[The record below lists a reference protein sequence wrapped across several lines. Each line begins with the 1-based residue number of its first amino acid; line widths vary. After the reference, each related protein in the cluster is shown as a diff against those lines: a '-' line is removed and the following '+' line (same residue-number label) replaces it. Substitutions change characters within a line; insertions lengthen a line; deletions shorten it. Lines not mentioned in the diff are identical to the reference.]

1 MTTTLEHITAEIIS
15 SYSQSLSE
23 KEHINQILDHIN
35 EQKER
40 YGHFIDRLENL
51 NALLSQITWIDNLDD
66 ADEILIKGII
76 AMGKEADI
84 HFKKFHAAQRR
95 LYTSRGWFKDELSLI
110 KESIELHIENVM
122 EVEHII
128 FELRNDKDFQ
138 ALSNQIDEL

>member
-1 MTTTLEHITAEIIS
+1 MTTTLEHITTKIIS

-23 KEHINQILDHIN
+23 KEHINQILDQIN

-40 YGHFIDRLENL
+40 YVLFINQLETL
-51 NALLSQITWIDNLDD
+51 DVLLSQITWLDNLDN

-84 HFKKFHAAQRR
+84 HFKKYYATQRR
-95 LYTSRGWFKDELSLI
+95 LYASRGWFKEELSLI

-128 FELRNDKDFQ
+128 FELRKDIDFQ